1 MSLTL
6 FHGLSKSQEQMELT
20 KNASMILIYQ
30 IYGKTNVS
38 GVYKRKQKYQNK
50 AKTEH
55 TCRESD
61 SAKQTCG
68 P

>member
-1 MSLTL
+1 MNLAL

-30 IYGKTNVS
+30 IHGKTNVS

-55 TCRESD
+55 ACRESNPE
-61 SAKQTCG
+61 KQTCG
-68 P
+68 L